1 MVGRLSPLPY
11 PIRAGDYTNGCWVGV
26 RNTFDDN
33 LGDLLT
39 FSEHAFGRQRRVK
52 DLSPK
57 QEQILEFL
65 RTFIEDK
72 DYPPSIRDI
81 QEGCAISS
89 TSVVDYNLRKLEE
102 KGYIRRDREISR
114 GIEVLGSRGRRAR
127 IVEIPVLGAI
137 AAGQPIPVPTSDR
150 WTADAEDTVAV
161 TEDMIRGRTNV
172 FALRVKGTS
181 MIEDLI
187 DDGDIVFLEPS
198 GSANDGDKVAVWL
211 KDREEVT
218 LKRIYREGNQVRLQP
233 ANSTMQPIYTSAD
246 NVEIQGKFISS
257 FRPSD

>member
-1 MVGRLSPLPY
+1 M
-11 PIRAGDYTNGCWVGV
+11 
-26 RNTFDDN
+26 
-33 LGDLLT
+33 
-39 FSEHAFGRQRRVK
+39 K

-57 QEQILEFL
+57 QDQILEFL
-65 RTFIEDK
+65 RSFIEEK

-81 QEGCAISS
+81 QEGCGISS
-89 TSVVDYNLRKLEE
+89 TSVVDYNLRKLED
-102 KGYIRRDREISR
+102 KGYIRRDLEISR
-114 GIEVLGSRGRRAR
+114 GIEVLGARGRRAR
-127 IVEIPVLGAI
+127 IVEIPVLGSI

-150 WTADAEDTVAV
+150 FGNDAQDMVAV
-161 TEDMIRGRTNV
+161 TEHMVRGKTNV

-187 DDGDIVFLEPS
+187 DDGDIVFLEPAR
-198 GSANDGDKVAVWL
+198 SAADGDKVAVWL

-218 LKRIYREGNQVRLQP
+218 LKRIYHEGDRVRLQP
-233 ANSTMQPIYTSAD
+233 ANSTMQPIYTSAE